1 MNNNGL
7 RWARCC
13 LVVTLTLLLS
23 LSSLMPA
30 FSARRS
36 RVRGDTTASHAAG
49 KRKARTSRSSQT
61 YSKQKVARSSGRS
74 RSASRRAQHT
84 GPVITGQGVSLRAG
98 VGTGCRRITLL
109 EKGTRVRVIGK
120 RNGWLRVRLP
130 NGRTGWT
137 RADFVAGSHRIERES
152 RVSSSR
158 RRRSLRG
165 ERGHVARRP
174 DAAQNRRGTRFSRY
188 TPEPDA
194 PIPTRD
200 IVRTAYAYRGTPY
213 RYGGSSRG
221 GFDCSGFTSFL
232 YRQKGIQLPHS
243 ASAQFHRGRKVSLE
257 ELQPGDL
264 VFFSTVRRGIS
275 HVGMY
280 VGDGKFVHASSRRR
294 GGVRVDR
301 LDTGYYRER
310 FRGARRYTD

>member
-1 MNNNGL
+1 M
-7 RWARCC
+7 
-13 LVVTLTLLLS
+13 
-23 LSSLMPA
+23 
-30 FSARRS
+30 
-36 RVRGDTTASHAAG
+36 
-49 KRKARTSRSSQT
+49 
-61 YSKQKVARSSGRS
+61 
-74 RSASRRAQHT
+74 
-84 GPVITGQGVSLRAG
+84 
-98 VGTGCRRITLL
+98 LL

-120 RNGWLRVRLP
+120 RSGWLRIRLS

-137 RADFVAGSHRIERES
+137 RADFVAGSHRIEREGG
-152 RVSSSR
+152 VSSAR
-158 RRRSLRG
+158 RRRSLRE
-165 ERGHVARRP
+165 ERDRVARRF
-174 DAAQNRRGTRFSRY
+174 DASVAQNRRGTRFSRY

-194 PIPTRD
+194 PAPTRD

-310 FRGARRYTD
+310 FRGARRYTN